1 MKLTKSKLKEIIR
14 EEIQQ
19 LNEKISIRDASQAM
33 EKRFDELMPI
43 KVAGFK
49 FDIEWTSGSWRWDKG
64 GISIYATYGW
74 ENFKGIPI
82 DVRGGDDETVFSTS
96 VKMKPSGDSNMD
108 VKNYLKTMKKV
119 LPALFRKYKSYARR
133 S

>member
-1 MKLTKSKLKEIIR
+1 MIKLKELSK

-33 EKRFDELMPI
+33 EKRLGKQMPVKI
-43 KVAGFK
+43 AGFK
-49 FDIEWTSGSWRWDKG
+49 LDIEWMSGSWRWDRG

-82 DVRGGDDETVFSTS
+82 DVRGGDDETVYSTS
-96 VKMKPSGDSNMD
+96 IKMKPSGDTNTD
-108 VKNYLKTMKKV
+108 VNTYLKSMKKV
-119 LPALFRKYKSYARR
+119 LPALFRKYKSYARK